1 MINTE
6 DRKERDK
13 FKKLFEAAI
22 NPLLPIKEF
31 VDDDFTEGFI
41 QTMYAIDVSKES
53 FRTKVWGQ
61 SGKDLVK
68 DLRCYIFISTGINPN
83 GIDSTGRIG
92 RTWTINLELK
102 GNARLYRRR
111 SFDEV
116 ILKHFYG
123 YAEAAE
129 AIIGKFVEFLN
140 SDDGRFIKS
149 KMEA

>member
-13 FKKLFEAAI
+13 FEKLFEAAI
-22 NPLLPIKEF
+22 RPLLPIKEF
-31 VDDDFTEGFI
+31 EDDDFTEGFTN
-41 QTMYAIDVSKES
+41 TMYTIDMSKES

-61 SGKDLVK
+61 SGKDLVSN
-68 DLRCYIFISTGINPN
+68 LRCYIFISTEINPS

-102 GNARLYRRR
+102 GDARLYRSRR
-111 SFDEV
+111 FDEV
-116 ILKHFYG
+116 ILKHFYE
-123 YAEAAE
+123 YAESPE
-129 AIIGKFVEFLN
+129 AVIGKFVEFIN

-149 KMEA
+149 KMEV